1 MDPHSESEYHKFHH
15 IKQVDQ
21 HEKKPQPLTSKE
33 KKGILLLLILYT
45 IQGFPIG
52 FFGGAV
58 QLLLTEAGISMT
70 KLAELSVVLYPF
82 TFKFLFAP
90 FQDAHYFKSFG
101 KRKSYIIPIQYLMAI
116 LFFVVSLSID
126 DLLKNQEISSLIIFG
141 FIAIFLS
148 SQQDIAVDGW
158 VLTIFENEE
167 HVNIGSTCNTIGQL
181 LGVLITNSFFIQIN
195 SVEFCNKF
203 LYSTPSDKPLV
214 TTKQFLQI
222 ISAIIAV
229 VTVFVHFFVQER
241 EKSDKQEIEK
251 VNDQNKNSKLAN
263 EETSEQQQ
271 EQIDSVIDVIKKLR
285 GFFTNKNLRF
295 LIIFMLSQNIG
306 NSPVFASF
314 TVLLVRQGLSKE
326 IISTISTIIIPFNF
340 IAAILSSKLIRPS
353 KEMNAWRN
361 AFVIQIVVALIG
373 YAIIILNPVIDESQN
388 KQMFILVL
396 IFQILVIFVS
406 TFKFIAQGG
415 FFNRISDEDV
425 GGSSLTTLNSFSNL
439 GGQFSEQIALV
450 ALSYLSFTQVVFIG
464 LTYSLL
470 YLFFMHKKIL
480 SQQLI
485 PKNQWRLEK
494 LQPKKQQ

>member
-1 MDPHSESEYHKFHH
+1 MDPHSESEYHKFNH
-15 IKQVDQ
+15 IKQVEQ

-33 KKGILLLLILYT
+33 KKGILLLLVLYT

-70 KLAELSVVLYPF
+70 QLAELSVVLYPF
-82 TFKFLFAP
+82 TFKFLLAP

-116 LFFVVSLSID
+116 LFFVVSLNID
-126 DLLKNQEISSLIIFG
+126 DLLKNKEVSSLIVFG

-158 VLTIFENEE
+158 VLTIFESEE

-203 LYSTPSDKPLV
+203 LYSTPSDQPLV

-222 ISAIIAV
+222 ISVLIALI
-229 VTVFVHFFVQER
+229 TVFVHFFVK
-241 EKSDKQEIEK
+241 EKESEK
-251 VNDQNKNSKLAN
+251 INDQNKNSKLGN
-263 EETSEQQQ
+263 EETPEQA

-295 LIIFMLSQNIG
+295 LIFFMLSQNIG

-326 IISTISTIIIPFNF
+326 IISTISTIVIPFNF

-361 AFVIQIVVALIG
+361 AFVMQIVVALIG
-373 YAIIILNPVIDESQN
+373 YAIITLNPVIDESQN
-388 KQMFILVL
+388 KQMFILVFV
-396 IFQILVIFVS
+396 FQVLVIFVS

-415 FFNRISDEDV
+415 FFNRISDEEV

-450 ALSYLSFTQVVFIG
+450 SLSYLSFTKVVFIG
-464 LTYSLL
+464 IAYSLL
-470 YLFFMHKKIL
+470 YLFFMQKKIL

-485 PKNQWRLEK
+485 PKSQWSLEK
-494 LQPKKQQ
+494 LDPKKQH